1 MGSVAQKRRLE
12 DVQRRLAAAREG
24 VAVLEEQVA
33 KWNDDLDDA
42 RIRALVSET
51 PLQAKEYDDLSRQVS
66 VARAELERRA
76 REVAALVE
84 ARDELLREWT
94 PEG

>member
-66 VARAELERRA
+66 VATAELARRA
-76 REVAALVE
+76 REVAELVE